1 MTTTDRPSLGILLM
15 LGFCLM
21 IPFADAIS
29 KVLGATLPVIMIVL
43 ARFVSQTILLTP
55 MVLGKPRTIRRD
67 QLGAITLRAILQIVG
82 ISLMFFSLLYLPLAD
97 AIAIA
102 FVMPFI
108 LLLLGWWVLGEEV
121 GRLRLMACA
130 VGFAGTLMV
139 VQPSFVDV
147 GWPAVMPIGVAIVYA
162 LFVLQTRRLAQDI
175 SAIELQAASGAIATL
190 VLVPIV
196 LFGTAFGIWQLG
208 LAAPTPWEWT
218 LLVTTGVVGTVAHL
232 LMTLSLRFAPAAT
245 LAPMQYLEIPFA
257 AAVGYAI
264 FGDFPNGMA
273 LAGICVTIAAGLFII
288 WREQR
293 RAQAPA

>member
-1 MTTTDRPSLGILLM
+1 M
-15 LGFCLM
+15 LGFCLL

-29 KVLGATLPVIMIVL
+29 KILGATLPVVMIVV
-43 ARFVSQTILLTP
+43 ARFLSQTVLLSP
-55 MVLGKPRTIRRD
+55 LVLGKSPTIRKD
-67 QLGAITLRAILQIVG
+67 QIGAIAIRAALQIIG
-82 ISLMFFSLLYLPLAD
+82 ICLMFFSLLYLPLAD

-108 LLLLGWWVLGEEV
+108 LLLLGWWFLDEV
-121 GRLRLMACA
+121 VGKARLTACA

-139 VQPSFVDV
+139 VQPSFAEV

-175 SAIELQAASGAIATL
+175 SAIELQAASGAIATA
-190 VLVPIV
+190 VLVPLLVVGTV
-196 LFGTAFGIWQLG
+196 LGIPQLG
-208 LAAPTPWEWT
+208 FEMPTAWEWT
-218 LLVTTGVVGTVAHL
+218 LLATTGVVGTLAHL

-257 AAVGYAI
+257 AAVGFAI
-264 FGDFPNGMA
+264 FGDFPNGLA
-273 LAGICVTIAAGLFII
+273 LLGICITIAAGLFII

-293 RAQAPA
+293 QSSAIGSRSQGNSPAE